1 LSIAGAQA
9 ADMID
14 VHARLIHHLEQVAH
28 LNREIEFLPSEET
41 IGERKVARQ
50 GLVAAELA
58 VVMAYS
64 KIHLYAELLDS
75 DLPED
80 PYLAHDL
87 ERYFPSPLPER
98 FASHMRGHRLRRE
111 IIATV
116 VANQM
121 VDRAGTS
128 FAFRVG
134 EETGAP
140 ASALAR
146 AFAVAREVFD
156 MRSFVS
162 EVEALDNL
170 VDAQVQLSMLIESR
184 RLVERAS
191 RWLVRANPRTIDIE
205 ATVAHFAS
213 GAAMLAQSLPGVLGS
228 VERETFESRA
238 AELASAGVPAEL
250 VSRVAGMP
258 ALFSALDIV
267 EVAGATGRPLETVT
281 ATYFRVGSSL
291 ELTWLRDRIIEL
303 PRANRWQ
310 ALARAALRDD
320 LYSLLRALSQ
330 EVLQGSSAD
339 GAGEDEIA
347 AWVERNSTAV
357 ERVRAMLADIKASR
371 VYDMTTLPVALREV
385 RNLIQTGASA
395 EAASIPEAAPTPEAA
410 ATSR

>member
-1 LSIAGAQA
+1 
-9 ADMID
+9 
-14 VHARLIHHLEQVAH
+14 
-28 LNREIEFLPSEET
+28 
-41 IGERKVARQ
+41 
-50 GLVAAELA
+50 
-58 VVMAYS
+58 
-64 KIHLYAELLDS
+64 
-75 DLPED
+75 
-80 PYLAHDL
+80 
-87 ERYFPSPLPER
+87 
-98 FASHMRGHRLRRE
+98 
-111 IIATV
+111 
-116 VANQM
+116 
-121 VDRAGTS
+121 
-128 FAFRVG
+128 
-134 EETGAP
+134 
-140 ASALAR
+140 
-146 AFAVAREVFD
+146 
-156 MRSFVS
+156 
-162 EVEALDNL
+162 
-170 VDAQVQLSMLIESR
+170 MLIESR